1 MWQTSSYRKLIIVEV
16 IREELELLTLIL
28 KLQQVHFI
36 HVVSQLYC
44 VTTFYLRIDQMIA
57 IFFYIK
63 YITYFNMKTH
73 YQLN

>member
-1 MWQTSSYRKLIIVEV
+1 MSNGWRKLIIVEI
-16 IREELELLTLIL
+16 IREQLELLTLIL

-36 HVVSQLYC
+36 HVVSELDC

-57 IFFYIK
+57 IFFYSK
-63 YITYFNMKTH
+63 CITYFNMKTH